1 MEEVIAD
8 KEIQYDD
15 EPDHSEVDNE
25 EGRIDNSDTEQHIS
39 SDETCC
45 AQKRSYAKEKQSSF
59 TYTKITNTCAP
70 QNVTETASF
79 TYTKITNTITETPG
93 RNY

>member
-39 SDETCC
+39 SGESD
-45 AQKRSYAKEKQSSF
+45 
-59 TYTKITNTCAP
+59 
-70 QNVTETASF
+70 TEIIKNKVFSLGKNKSMF
-79 TYTKITNTITETPG
+79 HQ
-93 RNY
+93 

>member
-15 EPDHSEVDNE
+15 EPDHSEVDSE

-39 SDETCC
+39 SGESD
-45 AQKRSYAKEKQSSF
+45 
-59 TYTKITNTCAP
+59 
-70 QNVTETASF
+70 TEIIKNII
-79 TYTKITNTITETPG
+79 YI
-93 RNY
+93 